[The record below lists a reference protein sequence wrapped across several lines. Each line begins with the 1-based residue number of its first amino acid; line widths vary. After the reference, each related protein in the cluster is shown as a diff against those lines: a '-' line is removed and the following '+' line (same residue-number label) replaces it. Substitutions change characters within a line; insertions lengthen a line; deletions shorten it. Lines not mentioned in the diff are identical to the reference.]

1 MISRNSQ
8 KDYYWLLVIWI
19 TRHAFFQMCSS
30 DGKPLTLSENGI
42 PPYAT
47 VYLVVLLLAI
57 PETFDHVVFDLHW
70 GYPYSGRDYLDASCL
85 VYQGTQFFNVVD
97 YRHRNV
103 IGISH
108 SGDVMDDQ
116 NRVGHHTIHVY
127 LKQLPGHITHLFF
140 TLSAWIS
147 PNISRYPNPS
157 LKFYEASNLKKD
169 LCKTTFTHAGNSQA
183 VIMCFLSKNSQGRW
197 EIYESGKLSAGNERD
212 YAPLKSTISNLISSG
227 Y

>member
-1 MISRNSQ
+1 MQI
-8 KDYYWLLVIWI
+8 
-19 TRHAFFQMCSS
+19 FSS
-30 DGKPLTLSENGI
+30 NGKPLTLAENNI

-47 VYLVVLLLAI
+47 LYLVILLYAI
-57 PETFDHVVFDLHW
+57 PEAFDHVVFDLHW

-85 VYQGTQFFNVVD
+85 VYQGTQFINVVD
-97 YRHRNV
+97 YRHRNA
-103 IGISH
+103 IGIFH
-108 SGDVMDDQ
+108 SGDVMDDY

-140 TLSAWIS
+140 TLSAWSS

-157 LKFYEASNLKKD
+157 LKFYEASNMKKD

-197 EIYESGKLSAGNERD
+197 EIYESGKLSAGNAKG
-212 YAPLKSTISNLISSG
+212 YNPLKSTISNLISSG